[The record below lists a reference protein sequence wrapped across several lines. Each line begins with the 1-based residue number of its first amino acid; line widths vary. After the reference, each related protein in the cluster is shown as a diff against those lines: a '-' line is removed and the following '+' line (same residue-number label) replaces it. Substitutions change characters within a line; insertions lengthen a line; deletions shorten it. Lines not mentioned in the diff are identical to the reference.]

1 MSGKPAGAGQ
11 TGTGKAGQG
20 VSGSYLL
27 AGIHVVSNRISR
39 AFVAEVTAQHGIKLA
54 EWRVL
59 VSVREAPGT
68 TAGAITRLWGMEK
81 MAVNRAVRRLQ
92 ELDCL
97 TVTPDPDDR
106 RRLTLALTAEG
117 QRLFEAIEPAA
128 TRRYRDI
135 LGLLSADERRT
146 LGRIL
151 DKLTAGTEA
160 ME

>member
-11 TGTGKAGQG
+11 AGKKPAAKGA
-20 VSGSYLL
+20 SGSYLL

-39 AFVAEVTAQHGIKLA
+39 SFVEEVTAQHGIKLT

-59 VSVREAPGT
+59 VSVREVPGT
-68 TAGAITRLWGMEK
+68 TAGAITRRWGMEK
-81 MAVNRAVRRLQ
+81 MAVNRAVRRLA
-92 ELDCL
+92 ELKCL
-97 TVTPDPDDR
+97 TVTPDREDR
-106 RRLTLALTAEG
+106 RRLTLALTDQG

-128 TRRYRDI
+128 TRRYREI
-135 LGLLSADERRT
+135 LALLSAEERRA

-151 DKLTAGTEA
+151 DKLTAGTAE

>member
-1 MSGKPAGAGQ
+1 MSGGKPVRKGAGRAA
-11 TGTGKAGQG
+11 AGQG
-20 VSGSYLL
+20 ASSGYLL

-39 AFVAEVTAQHGIKLA
+39 AFAAEVTAQHGIKLA

-59 VSVREAPGT
+59 VSLREQPGT
-68 TAGAITRLWGMEK
+68 TAGAITRRWGMEK

-97 TVTPDPDDR
+97 SVIPDADDR
-106 RRLTLALTAEG
+106 RRLTLSLTGKG
-117 QRLFEAIEPAA
+117 QRLFETIEPAA
-128 TRRYRDI
+128 TRRYREI
-135 LGLLSADERRT
+135 VALLSADERRA

-151 DKLTAGTEA
+151 DKLTSGTEE

>member
-1 MSGKPAGAGQ
+1 MSEARPGADQ
-11 TGTGKAGQG
+11 R
-20 VSGSYLL
+20 SSYLL

-39 AFVAEVTAQHGIKLA
+39 AFAAEVTTRHGIKLA

-59 VSVREAPGT
+59 VGVKERPKT
-68 TAGAITRLWGMEK
+68 TAGAITRRWGLEK

-92 ELDCL
+92 DMGCL
-97 TVTPDPDDR
+97 TVTPDPEDR
-106 RRLTLALTAEG
+106 RRLTLSLTAEG
-117 QRLFEAIEPAA
+117 ERLFETIEPDA
-128 TRRYRDI
+128 TRRYREI
-135 LGLLSADERRT
+135 VALLSADERRA